1 MKSMG
6 FNTTKNSNLKI
17 RNKVLNEPEK
27 RYTSLSSVCDVLTK
41 VYRGV
46 SFDIKRKEKSLL
58 FRKNYILK
66 NRKQNRNKRTNSK
79 ELDMAIDLLQEIEN
93 QKTSFICFKKQKIT
107 PMKSLKSQKSC
118 INLMVNYNL
127 NKSNKIFNSQKYS
140 NFLLLKNFFKDNKN
154 KENKK
159 NDNTTSKNQNSDLIP
174 LNYDLLWNEKS
185 INKKNIS
192 CTNLIKGNIF
202 LKNLGEKNKKINSI
216 RLKKLKMMQ
225 ENRKEIV
232 NKKLRNIYYSDLDK
246 ILLSEQINNYKN
258 H

>member
-1 MKSMG
+1 M
-6 FNTTKNSNLKI
+6 
-17 RNKVLNEPEK
+17 
-27 RYTSLSSVCDVLTK
+27 
-41 VYRGV
+41 
-46 SFDIKRKEKSLL
+46 
-58 FRKNYILK
+58 
-66 NRKQNRNKRTNSK
+66 
-79 ELDMAIDLLQEIEN
+79 
-93 QKTSFICFKKQKIT
+93 
-107 PMKSLKSQKSC
+107 
-118 INLMVNYNL
+118 
-127 NKSNKIFNSQKYS
+127 
-140 NFLLLKNFFKDNKN
+140 LLKNFFKDNKN

-174 LNYDLLWNEKS
+174 LNYDLLWNENS